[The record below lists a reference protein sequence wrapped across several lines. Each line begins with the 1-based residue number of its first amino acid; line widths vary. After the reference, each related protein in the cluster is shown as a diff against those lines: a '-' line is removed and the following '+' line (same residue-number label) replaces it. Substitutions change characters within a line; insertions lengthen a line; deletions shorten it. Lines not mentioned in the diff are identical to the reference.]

1 MNKKQLAILLSQLKT
16 FKTQDISLE
25 QYPTECEI
33 AAESLWFAY
42 MQSDIKN
49 KIIADLGCG
58 NGIFGIG
65 SLILGAKQVIFLD
78 IDKEILEIAHEN
90 LKFIEKKL
98 NKKFDA
104 IFINKHVKDFHKKV
118 DIIIQNPPFGV
129 KNTHADKLFLLISM
143 ENSNKIYSFHKIES
157 QNFIEQLSQ
166 ENGFK
171 AKKVMIFNF
180 PLKKTLFFHTKR
192 VHYVKVGFWKIERFK
207 K

>member
-78 IDKEILEIAHEN
+78 IDKEILKIANEN

-104 IFINKHVKDFHKKV
+104 IFINKHIKDFHKKIDV
-118 DIIIQNPPFGV
+118 IIQNPPFGV

-192 VHYVKVGFWKIERFK
+192 VYYVKVGFWKIERFK

>member
-16 FKTQDISLE
+16 FKTQDINLE

-33 AAESLWFAY
+33 AAESLWFAF
-42 MQSDIKN
+42 MQYDIKN

-65 SLILGAKQVIFLD
+65 ALILGAKKVIFLD
-78 IDKEILEIAHEN
+78 IDKKILDIAREN

-118 DIIIQNPPFGV
+118 DVIIQNPPFGV
-129 KNTHADKLFLLISM
+129 KNIHADKLFLLISM

-171 AKKVMIFNF
+171 AKRIMTFNF

-192 VHYVKVGFWKIERFK
+192 VYHVKVGFWKIERFK